1 MRKYRWV
8 TIASGIV
15 LFSSSRLSAQTTD
28 ETIAQ
33 LNSMID
39 DAIFFTDRYIT
50 PATDA
55 IAYQAAAG
63 WMATPKKANRWDFTL
78 SANFNTFFVPQSQRH
93 FLLKDEDL
101 SFFTIDDVPQA
112 STPTALGG
120 DQVVSLTGQLNGEPV
135 TLESPEGVNR
145 ETILYPYLQGSLG
158 VGYGTEI
165 IGRFAPRIVLK
176 HVDFQIYGIGIKHNL
191 SQYFPKMETK
201 KWHLAA
207 TALYSK
213 EDVTVEFL
221 DVITS
226 FGNLG
231 LNGLHS
237 DVNSWQVQLGGS
249 KELGKWEVSAS
260 IVGNTSH
267 FKYDVQGERGQIED
281 ILPLHDILNK
291 ELESIYK
298 TQFNLLGEMAGRYTF
313 APFYVQGFVGFG
325 KYINTNLSLQYQF

>member
-1 MRKYRWV
+1 MRKRRLV
-8 TIASGIV
+8 GIGCGIA
-15 LFSSSRLSAQTTD
+15 LFSTLRLSAQSTD
-28 ETIAQ
+28 QTIAE

-63 WMATPKKANRWDFTL
+63 WMTTPKKANRWDFTL
-78 SANFNTFFVPQSQRH
+78 GANFNTFFVPQSQRH
-93 FLLKDEDL
+93 FLLQDSDL
-101 SFFTIDDVPQA
+101 SFFTIDGSSEAQ
-112 STPTALGG
+112 TPTALGG
-120 DQVVSLTGQLNGEPV
+120 DSVVNLTGSLNGEPV

-158 VGYGTEI
+158 LGYGTELVA
-165 IGRFAPRIVLK
+165 RYAPRIVLK
-176 HVDFQIYGIGIKHNL
+176 HVNFQIYGFGIKHNL
-191 SQYFPKMETK
+191 SQYFPKLEAR

-207 TALYSK
+207 LALYSK

-237 DVNSWQVQLGGS
+237 DVNSWQLQLGGS
-249 KELGKWEVSAS
+249 KEWGKWELSAS
-260 IVGNTSH
+260 VIGNSSH
-267 FKYDVQGERGQIED
+267 FKYDVRGERGQIED

-298 TQFNLLGEMAGRYTF
+298 TQFNLFGEVAGRYDLGPVF
-313 APFYVQGFVGFG
+313 LQGFVGFG
-325 KYINTNLSLQYQF
+325 KYVNTNLSLQYQF